1 MLSDLTPPHMIA
13 PSLPAAPANVIDA
26 DGQPRMGRYAGH
38 TGVIDWSALT
48 APYARSSLWRR
59 FHHKR
64 WQYVALSTPQ
74 LLCGVAIVDV
84 GWTNTAFAYVF
95 DRQQGKQIAGFSQD
109 GIPGL
114 SAKVSDHPGGPSRF
128 HCFGNRIDYQPPAS
142 DGDGKYQLSLQCGQF
157 ELEAEFD
164 ASQAAPLLLAVGP
177 IVHGSVHATQKSP
190 GMPLTGEVRVGDQRY
205 ALQGG
210 VASFDYS
217 NGLLARNTEWRWA
230 SAHGLDIGFN
240 LQAGY
245 FGKQENVLWLDGQ
258 LHALGHVRF
267 EYDIAAPLAPW
278 HIYTDDGLLDLQF
291 MPEGARRENKNML
304 IAATRYIQPIGS
316 FSGWVKP
323 ERNAAP
329 RPVEHL
335 VGVTEEH
342 FSRW

>member
-1 MLSDLTPPHMIA
+1 MTSSPTAIQN
-13 PSLPAAPANVIDA
+13 LPAAPANVIDEA
-26 DGQPRMGRYAGH
+26 GQPRMGRYAGQ
-38 TGVIDWSALT
+38 TGAIDWSTLA
-48 APYARSSLWRR
+48 APFARNSLWRR

-64 WQYVALSTPQ
+64 WQYVALSTPR
-74 LLCGVAIVDV
+74 LLCGIAIVDV

-114 SAKVSDHPGGPSRF
+114 SAQVSDRPDGASSF
-128 HCFGNRIDYQPPAS
+128 SCFGHRISYQPPAGTG
-142 DGDGKYQLSLQCGQF
+142 GDANGKYRLSLHSAQF
-157 ELEAEFD
+157 SIEAEFD
-164 ASQAAPLLLAVGP
+164 DSRAAPLLLAVGP
-177 IVHGSVHATQKSP
+177 IVNGSVHATQKSP
-190 GMPLTGEVRVGDQRY
+190 GMPLSGEVLVGGQRFD
-205 ALQGG
+205 LQDG

-217 NGLLARNTEWRWA
+217 NGLLARDTEWRWA

-267 EYDIAAPLAPW
+267 EYDPATPLAPW

-291 MPEGARRENKNML
+291 MPDGARRENKNL
-304 IAATRYIQPIGS
+304 VIAATRYIQPIGS

-323 ERNAAP
+323 ERNAPP
-329 RPVEHL
+329 RAVEHL
-335 VGVTEEH
+335 AGVTEEH

>member
-1 MLSDLTPPHMIA
+1 MQN
-13 PSLPAAPANVIDA
+13 LPAAPANVIDEA
-26 DGQPRMGRYAGH
+26 GQPRMGRYAGR
-38 TGVIDWSALT
+38 TGAIDWSALA

-74 LLCGVAIVDV
+74 LFCGIAIVDV

-114 SAKVSDHPGGPSRF
+114 SARVSNRADGASSF
-128 HCFGNRIDYQPPAS
+128 SCFGHRVSYQPPAAAH
-142 DGDGKYQLSLQCGQF
+142 GGKHRLSLHSAQF
-157 ELEAEFD
+157 SIEAEFD
-164 ASQAAPLLLAVGP
+164 DSRAAPLLLAVGP
-177 IVHGSVHATQKSP
+177 IVNGSVHATQKSP
-190 GMPLTGEVRVGDQRY
+190 GMTLSGEVLVDGQRFD
-205 ALQGG
+205 LQDG

-217 NGLLARNTEWRWA
+217 NGLLARDTEWRWA

-245 FGKQENVLWLDGQ
+245 FGQQENVLWLDGR
-258 LHALGHVRF
+258 LHALGQARF
-267 EYDIAAPLAPW
+267 EYDAATPLAPW

-291 MPEGARRENKNML
+291 MPEGARRENKNLL

-323 ERNAAP
+323 GPDAAP
-329 RPVEHL
+329 RPVERL
-335 VGVTEEH
+335 AGVTEEH

>member
-1 MLSDLTPPHMIA
+1 MTSSRTILQN
-13 PSLPAAPANVIDA
+13 LPAAPVNVIDEA
-26 DGQPRMGRYAGH
+26 GQPRMGRYAGQ
-38 TGVIDWSALT
+38 TGAIDWATLV
-48 APYARSSLWRR
+48 APFARGSLWRR

-74 LLCGVAIVDV
+74 LFCGIAIVDV

-95 DRQQGKQIAGFSQD
+95 DRLQGKQIAGFSQD

-114 SAKVSDHPGGPSRF
+114 SAQVSDQPGGASRF
-128 HCFGNRIDYQPPAS
+128 SCGGNRIVYQPP
-142 DGDGKYQLSLQCGQF
+142 GNTQGGRYLLSLQSRQF
-157 ELEAEFD
+157 SIEAEFD
-164 ASQAAPLLLAVGP
+164 DSDAAPPLLAVGP
-177 IVHGSVHATQKSP
+177 IVNGSVHATQKSP
-190 GMPLTGEVRVGDQRY
+190 GMPLSGEVRVGAQRFD
-205 ALQGG
+205 LQDG
-210 VASFDYS
+210 VASVDYS

-230 SAHGLDIGFN
+230 SAHGLEIGFN

-245 FGKQENVLWLDGQ
+245 FGQQENVLWLDGR
-258 LHALGHVRF
+258 LHALGNVLF
-267 EYDIAAPLAPW
+267 EYDPAAPLAPW
-278 HIYTDDGLLDLQF
+278 HIHTDDGLLDLQF
-291 MPEGARRENKNML
+291 MPEGARRENKNLL